1 VQEAVSLAAT
11 RGLSASVAEK
21 REPLMGDRD
30 DMWRELERRGAVYVR
45 VVFSVQDGRARV
57 DAVILYDG
65 YAPPWHHELGEVE
78 PDSDLGVALW
88 VAGGGRDIEHGD
100 VVSGD
105 GEMGFRVAERAANMA
120 WNDLLPPVR
129 RGQVSTVLVEL
140 PGGEGVVRRG
150 DGVVVVTQD
159 AHADRGLPL
168 RPDDIYRPVKTWLP
182 DDRSLV
188 AGILPPGSVGA
199 EVVDD
204 RGERVAAGVGG
215 GAYAAVLEQPNDG
228 HEPVVCCRDVIGAP
242 VRRPL
247 PADYP
252 SAPVDD
258 ADVPCPACGA
268 IDYEERVPTERWRGG
283 TPGPDGTVIPNP
295 IVVCRQCGHEER
307 EGTFFAVGAA
317 CDDDEDE
324 AAREARVARARE
336 HARVG
341 RWYSTTMTLR
351 ALTFPVYAAEGWPA
365 VIGGSGSD
373 GDQLTSLTIVHRA
386 TPDADPYAGN
396 RPRFEITT
404 SREDSPANDE
414 LRQARWTLHSWLQN
428 NDDGTRSCWPE
439 ASHAAITLWLA
450 VRDRTVRG
458 KVLAAVRSEQRISI
472 DGTSAPFLTLT
483 AATGHWVAVRR
494 HSDLV
499 ITVAASDLDPAAIAI
514 EPISDPAARLLG
526 PKPSG
531 ADAWP
536 QKPDPGA

>member
-1 VQEAVSLAAT
+1 
-11 RGLSASVAEK
+11 
-21 REPLMGDRD
+21 MGDRD
-30 DMWRELERRGAVYVR
+30 GMWRELERRGAVYAR
-45 VVFSVQDGRARV
+45 VIFSVQEGQARV

-65 YAPPWHHELGEVE
+65 YAPPWHHELGELE

-88 VAGGGRDIEHGD
+88 VAGGGRDIEQGD
-100 VVSGD
+100 VFSGD
-105 GEMGFRVAERAANMA
+105 GEMGFTVAERAANMA
-120 WNDLLPPVR
+120 WNDLLPPLR
-129 RGQVSTVLVEL
+129 RGQVSAVLVEL
-140 PGGEGVVRRG
+140 PSGEGVVRRG

-159 AHADRGLPL
+159 VHDDRGLPL
-168 RPDDIYRPVKTWLP
+168 RADDIYRPTKTWLP

-188 AGILPPGSVGA
+188 GGILPPGSVGA

-228 HEPVVCCRDVIGAP
+228 HEPVVCCRDATGSP

-252 SAPVDD
+252 STPVED

-283 TPGPDGTVIPNP
+283 RPGPAGTVIPNP

-307 EGTFFAVGAA
+307 EGTFFAIGAPS
-317 CDDDEDE
+317 DDDEDE

-336 HARVG
+336 HARLG
-341 RWYSTTMTLR
+341 RWHSDTMTLR

-365 VIGGSGSD
+365 VIGASGSH
-373 GDQLTSLTIVHRA
+373 GDRLTSVTIDHHDA
-386 TPDADPYAGN
+386 PDADPYAGDQ
-396 RPRFEITT
+396 PRFEITT
-404 SREDSPANDE
+404 SREDTPVSDE

-428 NDDGTRSCWPE
+428 NDDEARSSWPE
-439 ASHAAITLWLA
+439 ASHAAVTLWLA
-450 VRDRTVRG
+450 ARDRAVRG
-458 KVLAAVRSEQRISI
+458 KVLAAVRSEQLISI
-472 DGTSAPFLTLT
+472 DGTPAPFLTLT

-499 ITVAASDLDPAAIAI
+499 ITIAGSDGYFTAITI
-514 EPISDPAARLLG
+514 EPISDAAARLLG
-526 PKPSG
+526 PRPAG
-531 ADAWP
+531 ADVWP
-536 QKPDPGA
+536 EWPDPGA

>member
-1 VQEAVSLAAT
+1 
-11 RGLSASVAEK
+11 
-21 REPLMGDRD
+21 MGDRG

-45 VVFSVQDGRARV
+45 IIFSVQEGQARV

-88 VAGGGRDIEHGD
+88 VAGGGRDIEQGD

-120 WNDLLPPVR
+120 WNDLLPPVG
-129 RGQVSTVLVEL
+129 RGQVSVVLVEL

-150 DGVVVVTQD
+150 DGVVVVSQD
-159 AHADRGLPL
+159 VHADPGLQL
-168 RPDDIYRPVKTWLP
+168 RADDIYRPVKTWLP

-188 AGILPPGSVGA
+188 GGMLPPGSVGA

-204 RGERVAAGVGG
+204 RGERVAAGVAG
-215 GAYAAVLEQPNDG
+215 GAYAAVLDQPNDG
-228 HEPVVCCRDVIGAP
+228 HEPVVCCRDVTGSP

-252 SAPVDD
+252 NTPVED

-268 IDYEERVPTERWRGG
+268 IDYEERVPTECWRGG

-295 IVVCRQCGHEER
+295 IVVCRQCGHEEP

-317 CDDDEDE
+317 SDDVEDE
-324 AAREARVARARE
+324 AAREARAARAHE

-341 RWYSTTMTLR
+341 RWYSNMMTLR

-365 VIGGSGSD
+365 VIGGSGSH
-373 GDQLTSLTIVHRA
+373 GDRLTSLTIDHHD

-404 SREDSPANDE
+404 SREDTPVSDE

-428 NDDGTRSCWPE
+428 NDDEARSSWPE
-439 ASHAAITLWLA
+439 GSHAAVTLWLA
-450 VRDRTVRG
+450 ARDRAVRG
-458 KVLAAVRSEQRISI
+458 KVLAAVRSEQLISI
-472 DGTSAPFLTLT
+472 DGTPAPFLTLT
-483 AATGHWVAVRR
+483 PATGHWVALRR

-499 ITVAASDLDPAAIAI
+499 ITIAGSDVGSTAIAI
-514 EPISDPAARLLG
+514 EPIADHAARLLG
-526 PKPSG
+526 PRPSG
-531 ADAWP
+531 TDIWP
-536 QKPDPGA
+536 EWPDPGA